1 MTLIISRSLK
11 LRVPRSGVSYKCKIS
26 FQLKN
31 QTHNI
36 FDEIKSLSLI
46 LKFLFRKSINGFHL
60 WFAPHTPLTHST
72 QSLVLYNRLIK
83 YDSVVSLELYITL
96 FESIFL
102 FKLRPKVN

>member
-26 FQLKN
+26 FQLK
-31 QTHNI
+31 TKPTI
-36 FDEIKSLSLI
+36 YLTKSSLI